1 MTLNNKRRPDGEF
14 EYVNGEIGVVEAV
27 EEGAEPEVRVRL
39 DRGQTVTIQCSQW
52 NNCEYVLETDEVS
65 GKETIRQREVGT
77 YVQLPLK
84 LAYAITIHK
93 SQGLSL
99 ECVALKLGNGCF
111 SHGQLYTALSRCRS
125 IRNLRIDRRVF
136 AEDVII
142 DPEVIDFYRTLE
154 NPRPERREVTLT
166 IPKEH
171 EAAVMAFLAQ
181 LQGGQALPS
190 VKEIP
195 KRQPH
200 PSSVPKYAP
209 ETPEFDFGEPEQME
223 SDLTEPDE
231 FYFEGTEPEDERE
244 ESEPQPVSLDE
255 MRITSDPDIEHLL
268 IVYRNQTGDEKHEMT
283 AKRQN
288 GIGFNK
294 VDAPILTCLAEKY
307 LDEGFL
313 NLSELETVRRLI
325 AKYWKQWS

>member
-1 MTLNNKRRPDGEF
+1 M
-14 EYVNGEIGVVEAV
+14 NGEIGVVEAV

-52 NNCEYVLETDEVS
+52 NNCEYVLETDEIS

-125 IRNLRIDRRVF
+125 IRNLRIDRQVF

-154 NPRPERREVTLT
+154 RPQPERKEVTLT

-171 EAAVMAFLAQ
+171 EAAIMAFLAQ
-181 LQGGQALPS
+181 LQGGNNATPPLN
-190 VKEIP
+190 EIP
-195 KRQPH
+195 KRQPR
-200 PSSVPKYAP
+200 PQSILEYEP
-209 ETPEFDFGEPEQME
+209 ETPEFDFEEPEPME
-223 SDLTEPDE
+223 CDFAEPDE
-231 FYFEGTEPEDERE
+231 FYFWEQEPEDELM
-244 ESEPQPVSLDE
+244 ESGSPLVSPDE
-255 MRITSDPDIEHLL
+255 MRIVCDPDIEHLL
-268 IVYRNQTGDEKHEMT
+268 IVYRNQSGDEKQEMT

-294 VDAPILTCLAEKY
+294 VDAPILTALAEKY

-313 NLSELETVRRLI
+313 TLSELETVRRLI